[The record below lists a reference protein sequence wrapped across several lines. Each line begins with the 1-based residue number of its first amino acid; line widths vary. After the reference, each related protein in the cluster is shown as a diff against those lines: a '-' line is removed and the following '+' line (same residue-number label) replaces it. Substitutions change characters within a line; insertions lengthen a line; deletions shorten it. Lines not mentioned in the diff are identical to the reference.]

1 MLTPLYLQMHA
12 DVVEELNKVPGMEHQ
27 DITFIQAVVE
37 KIVNDPQ
44 PKFRRLVRNSPPV
57 GRITPLLEI
66 VGFVRSDD
74 DRILYL
80 PIPET
85 EEELSKQ
92 CDLLKSV
99 AGWALRRAD
108 ETRDPDTITFRQVA
122 DILQRDGT
130 LPGIRVDIDDTPLHD
145 EMPPIATVERPLKP
159 WEVPTVDDQTS
170 LD

>member
-1 MLTPLYLQMHA
+1 M
-12 DVVEELNKVPGMEHQ
+12 EELNKVPGMEHQ
-27 DITFIQAVVE
+27 DYTFIQAVVG

-44 PKFRRLVRNSPPV
+44 PKFRRLVRTSPAV
-57 GRITPLLEI
+57 VRIAPWLAI
-66 VGFVRSDD
+66 VGFVRSGD

-85 EEELSKQ
+85 EDQLSRQ
-92 CDLLKSV
+92 RDLLKSV
-99 AGWALRRAD
+99 AGWALGRAD

-122 DILQRDGT
+122 DILQRDGR